1 MSNTLAVKLT
11 PWVGRGCMR
20 TVKYILGV
28 AAFTVSQ
35 LMSQVASQVA
45 SAANLTSIQG
55 PVQLSRAG
63 GPFQPLSAPTQVNPG
78 DVVRAD
84 AGGSA
89 QVVFA
94 NGATAAVSSNTM
106 YLVSAD
112 PSAVLTGAAYQ
123 GAPGAA
129 GTAGTAGASVATTA
143 AIVVGA
149 SVAVVGGI
157 VYANKKSASP

>member
-1 MSNTLAVKLT
+1 
-11 PWVGRGCMR
+11 MR

-123 GAPGAA
+123 GAPGAGA
-129 GTAGTAGASVATTA
+129 GTGGTAGASVATTA

-149 SVAVVGGI
+149 SIAVVGGI